1 MVFAFAG
8 DSTTTSVVPLTR
20 AATSPSPGAF
30 LALLPSFVVFVFA
43 LPAAIVPSGRR
54 SMPALP
60 NGFESSAAQ
69 EVFPGP
75 LYDHALELQ
84 LCELPQ
90 RFPGRDLR
98 AQGEVVYMSRGPP
111 VQQLPQFYAR
121 RIDHGPIR
129 HDRLAWVGC
138 RRTRFRCGG
147 GNQDLGNWPAQVGQD
162 VDRAGG
168 HQSLAV
174 PQQGIRPLGPPV
186 RRVARDG
193 IDLGAARSSLGGGDQ
208 RAR

>member
-8 DSTTTSVVPLTR
+8 DSTTTSVLPLTR
-20 AATSPSPGAF
+20 AGTSPSPGAF
-30 LALLPSFVVFVFA
+30 LVLFPSFVALVFA

-98 AQGEVVYMSRGPP
+98 SQGEVVYMSRGPP
-111 VQQLPQFYAR
+111 VQQLPQFHSH
-121 RIDHGPIR
+121 RIDHGAIR
-129 HDRLAWVGC
+129 LDRLAQVGC
-138 RRTRFRCGG
+138 RHTRSRCGSG
-147 GNQDLGNWPAQVGQD
+147 KQDLGNWPVQVGQD
-162 VDRAGG
+162 VDRG
-168 HQSLAV
+168 
-174 PQQGIRPLGPPV
+174 
-186 RRVARDG
+186 
-193 IDLGAARSSLGGGDQ
+193 
-208 RAR
+208 

>member
-8 DSTTTSVVPLTR
+8 DSTTTSVVPLAR
-20 AATSPSPGAF
+20 AVTSPSPGAF
-30 LALLPSFVVFVFA
+30 LALFAFFGVFVFA
-43 LPAAIVPSGRR
+43 LPAAMVPSGRR

-111 VQQLPQFYAR
+111 AQQFPRFPPR
-121 RIDHGPIR
+121 RIHDGAFRLDR
-129 HDRLAWVGC
+129 HAWVGC
-138 RRTRFRCGG
+138 RRTRSRCGR
-147 GNQDLGNWPAQVGQD
+147 GNQDL
-162 VDRAGG
+162 
-168 HQSLAV
+168 
-174 PQQGIRPLGPPV
+174 
-186 RRVARDG
+186 
-193 IDLGAARSSLGGGDQ
+193 
-208 RAR
+208 

>member
-1 MVFAFAG
+1 MVFALAG
-8 DSTTTSVVPLTR
+8 DSTTTSVLPFTR
-20 AATSPSPGAF
+20 AVTSPSPDAF
-30 LALLPSFVVFVFA
+30 LTLLRALVLFAVVLLV
-43 LPAAIVPSGRR
+43 AIYPSGRR

-75 LYDHALELQ
+75 LYGHALELQ

-111 VQQLPQFYAR
+111 VQQMPQFHAR
-121 RIDHGPIR
+121 RIDHGAIR
-129 HDRLAWVGC
+129 LDRLAGVRC
-138 RRTRFRCGG
+138 RRTRLRCGG
-147 GNQDLGNWPAQVGQD
+147 GNQDLGNWQAQIGQD

-168 HQSLAV
+168 HQRLPV
-174 PQQGIRPLGPPV
+174 PQQCIRPLGPPV
-186 RRVARDG
+186 RGFARDG
-193 IDLGAARSSLGGGDQ
+193 IDFGAPRSGLGGGD
-208 RAR
+208 